1 MRTSVSIISA
11 MLSAALTAGS
21 AENIARGRPYTFS
34 SPPNYALCKDAGD
47 KSDLTDG
54 IYTKGYFWTQKST
67 VGWNLGW
74 CGHGNRSVT
83 LDLGRDEPISGFS
96 WNMAAG
102 RAGVTWP
109 ELLFVYV
116 SADGRQWRFVGD
128 LFARS
133 KVENGAPP
141 EDVYGTYRAHS
152 SNMPCHGRYVTF
164 LVTGATYVF
173 VDEIEVYRGP
183 QGNMTV
189 DPPGDPVESELAHYR
204 QYRMRRMTWSDMEK
218 VVARTVDAPNAA
230 WQKIEREMYL
240 FNAMTARAMGFA
252 KPFMWACERWDN
264 LDVTRLVP
272 PDGADRD
279 TLEVRMMR
287 GETRSTAVN
296 ISNPT
301 DNDMKFTVTV
311 DGLPDGANID
321 SREVVVTCTKTGRR
335 VGGAL
340 RPGEGRKVSFEVPA
354 GTVKQAWISFVKPM
368 APAGKY
374 NGKVVAAAD
383 GFRVEKAISL
393 VLSPVT
399 FPSRPR
405 LHVGGFD
412 YVEDGNR
419 QYGSPGNLAGKMRE
433 MRAMYVD
440 TPWATAR
447 AMPKGAKFGKDG
459 ALLNADGLDYR
470 VWDDWVALW
479 GDTARQYCVF
489 IAAGNSFHGEKKG
502 TPRFNRMVGEYMR
515 AWYEH
520 AVKGGLAGRPV
531 YLLTIDEPRT
541 DDMDETFAVWA
552 KAIKSGGTGFE
563 LFIDPDRVK
572 AEDTLPAVYDLGDA
586 ICPKSLNIWLGAS
599 DEFHRKL
606 AGRPD
611 KELWLYSCSGP
622 ARTFDPVFYH
632 RAQAWRAWGLGAKA
646 SLFWAFGCGGGIG
659 DSWRPFDQ
667 PGTEYSPFMVSPDDA
682 MAAKQ
687 SEAVKESVEDYEYL
701 AILSECIAAAKRQGV
716 DVSVEER
723 LAAGAVER
731 VLGDGAFAA
740 ANGRKDKDPRY
751 DWDFPNRRGAADE
764 VRLEILAAIEKLSAR
779 LLILDHTGSHSRP

>member
-1 MRTSVSIISA
+1 MKTGISIASA
-11 MLSAALTAGS
+11 MLLAAMAADA

-34 SPPNYALCKDAGD
+34 SPPNYRLCTDSGD
-47 KSDLTDG
+47 KTDLTDG
-54 IYTKGYFWTQKST
+54 IYTKGYFWTQKGT
-67 VGWNLGW
+67 VGWNFGSN
-74 CGHGNRSVT
+74 GHGDRSVT
-83 LDLGRDEPISGFS
+83 VDLGKDEPISGFS
-96 WNMAAG
+96 WNMGAG

-116 SADGRQWRFVGD
+116 STDGRQWRFVGD
-128 LFARS
+128 LYARS
-133 KVENGAPP
+133 KAENGAPP
-141 EDVYGTYRAHS
+141 EDGYGIYRAHS
-152 SNMPCHGRYVTF
+152 SNMPCHGRYVAF
-164 LVTGATYVF
+164 LVSGATYAF
-173 VDEIEVYRGP
+173 VDEIEIYRGP
-183 QGNMTV
+183 QGNMSII
-189 DPPGDPVESELAHYR
+189 PAGDPVANAHAHYR
-204 QYRMRRMTWSDMEK
+204 QYRMRRMTLSEMEK
-218 VVARTVDAPNAA
+218 VVARTVNAPDAA
-230 WQKIEREMYL
+230 WPKIEKEMYL
-240 FNAMTARAMGFA
+240 FNAKTARAMGFDR
-252 KPFMWACERWDN
+252 PFMWACERWDN

-272 PDGADRD
+272 PAGVDRD
-279 TLEVRMMR
+279 MLEVRMMR

-301 DNDMKFTVTV
+301 DRDMRFTVTV
-311 DGLPDGANID
+311 EGLPEGANVD
-321 SREVVVTCTKTGRR
+321 CREVVVTCTKAGRR

-340 RPGEGRKVSFEVPA
+340 RPGEGRKVSFDVPA
-354 GTVKQAWISFVKPM
+354 GTVKQAWISFVKPTTS
-368 APAGKY
+368 PGRYK
-374 NGKVVAAAD
+374 GRVVAAAD
-383 GFRVEKAISL
+383 GVKAEKAISL
-393 VLSPVT
+393 VISPVV

-405 LHVGGFD
+405 LHIGGFD
-412 YVEDGNR
+412 YVEAGNTTYR
-419 QYGSPGNLAGKMRE
+419 SPGNLAGKMRE

-440 TPWATAR
+440 TPWATSR

-459 ALLNADGLDYR
+459 ALLNPDGLDYK

-489 IAAGNSFHGEKKG
+489 IGAGDAFHGEKKG

-531 YLLTIDEPRT
+531 YILTVDEPRT
-541 DDMDETFAVWA
+541 DEMDETFAVWA
-552 KAIKSGGTGFE
+552 KAIKSCGAGFR

-572 AEDTLPAVYDLGDA
+572 AEATMPAVYDLGDA

-606 AGRPD
+606 AGRPG

-687 SEAVKESVEDYEYL
+687 SEAIKEGVEDYEYL
-701 AILSECIAAAKRQGV
+701 AMFSGLIAEAKRKGV

-740 ANGRKDKDPRY
+740 ANGRKGNDPRY

-779 LLILDHTGSHSRP
+779 LDG

>member
-1 MRTSVSIISA
+1 MKTGISIASA
-11 MLSAALTAGS
+11 MLLAAMAADA

-34 SPPNYALCKDAGD
+34 SPPNYRLCTDSGD
-47 KSDLTDG
+47 KTDLTDG
-54 IYTKGYFWTQKST
+54 IYTKGYFWTQKGT
-67 VGWNLGW
+67 VGWNFGSN
-74 CGHGNRSVT
+74 GHGDRSVT
-83 LDLGRDEPISGFS
+83 VDLGKDEPISGFS
-96 WNMAAG
+96 WNMGAG

-116 SADGRQWRFVGD
+116 STDGRQWRFVGD
-128 LFARS
+128 LYARS
-133 KVENGAPP
+133 KAENGAPP
-141 EDVYGTYRAHS
+141 EDGYGIYRAHS
-152 SNMPCHGRYVTF
+152 SNMPCHGRYVAF
-164 LVTGATYVF
+164 LVSGATYAF
-173 VDEIEVYRGP
+173 VDEIEIYRGP
-183 QGNMTV
+183 QGNMSII
-189 DPPGDPVESELAHYR
+189 PAGDPVANAHAHYR
-204 QYRMRRMTWSDMEK
+204 QYRMRRMTLSEMEK
-218 VVARTVDAPNAA
+218 VVARTVNAPDAA
-230 WQKIEREMYL
+230 WPKIEKEMYL
-240 FNAMTARAMGFA
+240 FNAKTARAMGFDR
-252 KPFMWACERWDN
+252 PFMWACERWDN

-272 PDGADRD
+272 PAGVDRD
-279 TLEVRMMR
+279 MLEVRMMR

-301 DNDMKFTVTV
+301 DRDMRFTVTV
-311 DGLPDGANID
+311 EGLPEGANVD
-321 SREVVVTCTKTGRR
+321 CREVVVTCTKAGRR

-340 RPGEGRKVSFEVPA
+340 RPGEGRKVSFDVPA
-354 GTVKQAWISFVKPM
+354 GTVKQAWISFVKPTTS
-368 APAGKY
+368 PGRYK
-374 NGKVVAAAD
+374 GRVVAAAD
-383 GFRVEKAISL
+383 GVKAEKAISL
-393 VLSPVT
+393 VISPVV

-405 LHVGGFD
+405 LHIGGFD
-412 YVEDGNR
+412 YVEAGNTTYR
-419 QYGSPGNLAGKMRE
+419 SPGNLAGKMRE

-440 TPWATAR
+440 TPWATSR

-459 ALLNADGLDYR
+459 ALLNPDGLDYK

-489 IAAGNSFHGEKKG
+489 IGAGDAFHGEKKG

-515 AWYEH
+515 AWDEH

-531 YLLTIDEPRT
+531 YILTVDEPRT
-541 DDMDETFAVWA
+541 DEMDETFAVWA
-552 KAIKSGGTGFE
+552 KAIKSCGAGFR

-572 AEDTLPAVYDLGDA
+572 AEATMPAVYDLGDA

-606 AGRPD
+606 AGRPG

-687 SEAVKESVEDYEYL
+687 SEAIKEGVEDYEYL
-701 AILSECIAAAKRQGV
+701 AMFSGLIAEAKRKGV

-740 ANGRKDKDPRY
+740 ANGRKGNDPRY

-779 LLILDHTGSHSRP
+779 LDG